1 MNDELIKAQ
10 PLNARTLSC
19 RSDRLPVSAYDRDL
33 VCRAHAGE
41 RPTARACAAGLAL
54 MTMRA
59 AEGAAKVNRC
69 RETAR

>member
-10 PLNARTLSC
+10 PRNARTLSY
-19 RSDRLPVSAYDRDL
+19 RSDRLPVPAYDQGHRG
-33 VCRAHAGE
+33 AHAGE
-41 RPTARACAAGLAL
+41 RPAARACAAGLAL
-54 MTMRA
+54 LTMRA